1 MSGIYTTY
9 TQQEPREFEDAE
21 GTYSESVPVL
31 RCSLCEEEIEDAD
44 SHEVCLWNVFYGIA
58 EVLIDGGVSFYQRR
72 VLDGY
77 QLWENDTLLLLAQ
90 GQLSLKGLN
99 ARVRKIYERD
109 RPGFTFKGYGFGFS
123 FTNDGPFDGVG
134 RISASNPK
142 IADALAEALQD
153 LAMQL
158 DAGKYTAE
166 VSWA

>member
-1 MSGIYTTY
+1 MRAYTRY
-9 TQQEPREFEDAE
+9 TQQEPREFEDE
-21 GTYSESVPVL
+21 DGSYTDQVDIL

-44 SHEVCLWNVFYGIA
+44 SHEVCLWDVFYGIA

-90 GQLSLKGLN
+90 GQLSLKGFN
-99 ARVRKIYERD
+99 ARVRRIYERNN
-109 RPGFTFKGYGFGFS
+109 PGHTFKGWGFNFS
-123 FTNDGPFDGVG
+123 FKSDGLWDGAG
-134 RISASNPK
+134 RITASNPQ
-142 IADALAEALQD
+142 IADAITEALQD

-158 DAGKYTAE
+158 NAGKYTAE